1 MMIPGESCNSRL
13 SLLFS
18 PILCVQMLRFRDV
31 HLVSVTP
38 YYQSRAR
45 NQLTI
50 SRRSP
55 CLSHMTEPLP
65 PDSDILE
72 ESHTVMQGFYHVSLT
87 EISEDFRK
95 RLEEGYKKDTYKP

>member
-1 MMIPGESCNSRL
+1 
-13 SLLFS
+13 
-18 PILCVQMLRFRDV
+18 
-31 HLVSVTP
+31 
-38 YYQSRAR
+38 
-45 NQLTI
+45 
-50 SRRSP
+50 
-55 CLSHMTEPLP
+55 MTEPLP